1 MEENFEYLPEGLL
14 IPTDDGS
21 CNHLEGLEIPS
32 IKLKTT
38 NGDLIELK
46 NLKGRAVFY
55 LYPMTGPSEIPLP
68 KGWDEIPGARGCTPQ
83 ACSFRN
89 HYKELQELGAEVF
102 GMSTQSSEFQI
113 KEKERIH
120 LPFDLLSDENLA
132 FAKDLNL
139 PLHYADNL
147 ILHKRL
153 TLIFNGGKIVK
164 YFYPVFPPDK
174 NINEV
179 IEWLKNN

>member
-1 MEENFEYLPEGLL
+1 M
-14 IPTDDGS
+14 
-21 CNHLEGLEIPS
+21 
-32 IKLKTT
+32 
-38 NGDLIELK
+38 
-46 NLKGRAVFY
+46 FY

-89 HYKELQELGAEVF
+89 HYNELQELGISVF

-120 LPFDLLSDENLA
+120 LPFDLLSDVNIE
-132 FAKDLNL
+132 FAKTLNL
-139 PLHYADNL
+139 PLHYVDNL
-147 ILHKRL
+147 VLHKRV
-153 TLIFNGGKIVK
+153 TLIFDAGKIVK

-174 NINEV
+174 NMNEV
-179 IEWLKNN
+179 IKWLKDN